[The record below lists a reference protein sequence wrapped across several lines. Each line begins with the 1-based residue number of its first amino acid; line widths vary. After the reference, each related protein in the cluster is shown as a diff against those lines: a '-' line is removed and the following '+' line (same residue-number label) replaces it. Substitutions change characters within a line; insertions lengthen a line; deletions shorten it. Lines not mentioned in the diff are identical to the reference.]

1 MENIK
6 TITKSNMG
14 KKINVLVS
22 GGGGLV
28 GSRIIELL
36 SSKYNLIS
44 LSRSDGFD
52 ITSYDS
58 FSRLNNSSA
67 GYFLHLAAKTDVDGC
82 ENEKELGEKS
92 EAWKINVKGTENVVK
107 FCSLNNIKLIYMSTD
122 FVFDG
127 EKNEGESYVE
137 EDVPNPINF
146 YAKTKYEAEKI
157 VVSSGIEYVIL
168 RMAYPYR
175 KEFEEKKDF
184 ARAIINRLRQ
194 GLRIKA
200 VKDHIMCPTFID
212 DVAFVVDKIIEKDAS
227 GIYHVVGDTPI
238 SPYEVALK
246 IVDKF
251 NMDKSLVD
259 ETTREEYFKG
269 KAKRPFNLYLKNDK
283 IKSLGVTMKT
293 FDQGLAEMN

>member
-1 MENIK
+1 MEE
-6 TITKSNMG
+6 
-14 KKINVLVS
+14 KINVLIS
-22 GGGGLV
+22 GGEGLV

-36 SSKYNLIS
+36 SSRYNFTS
-44 LSRSDGFD
+44 LSRADGFD
-52 ITSYDS
+52 VANYDS

-67 GYFLHLAAKTDVDGC
+67 RYFLHLAAKTDVDGC

-107 FCSLNNIKLIYMSTD
+107 FCKLNNIKIIYTSTD

-127 EKNEGESYVE
+127 EKDEGESYAE

-157 VVSSGIEYVIL
+157 VKNSGVEYVIL

-175 KEFEEKKDF
+175 KEFEGKKDF
-184 ARAIINRLRQ
+184 VRAIINRLRQ
-194 GLRIKA
+194 GLKIKA

-212 DVAFVVDKIIEKDAS
+212 DIAFAVDKIIERNAS

-246 IVDKF
+246 IIEKF

-259 ETTREEYFKG
+259 ISTREEYFKG

-293 FDQGLAEMN
+293 FDQGLAEIN